1 MLLPVAAQTRSVFF
15 PVSSPRWGYTF
26 SQGSGRST
34 EPGAVR
40 PELRGYPIYEHV
52 TSCEM
57 EIVTPALTF
66 FPEPPGKAQL
76 RYYTKVFVKHSPITV
91 RYY

>member
-1 MLLPVAAQTRSVFF
+1 MLFLVAAQIGSVFF
-15 PVSSPRWGYTF
+15 PFSSPRWGYTF

-40 PELRGYPIYEHV
+40 PELQGYPIYEHV
-52 TSCEM
+52 TSCAM
-57 EIVTPALTF
+57 EIATPALTF

-76 RYYTKVFVKHSPITV
+76 RYYTKVFV